1 MFFREILENKKDYL
15 SLLLLGD
22 EQESMIDRYLEDGR
36 MFVLL
41 DGEVKAVFVLS
52 ELNDSTIE
60 LKNIAVE
67 PRYQSQGLGRKCLEF
82 IESLYRNS
90 GKTLIVGTGESP
102 STMGFYKHC
111 GFAYSH
117 RVEDFFTRNYDHPI
131 VEDGRILK
139 DMIYFSKKF

>member
-67 PRYQSQGLGRKCLEF
+67 PRYQGQGLGRKCLEF
-82 IESLYRNS
+82 IASLYRNS

-102 STMGFYKHC
+102 LTMGFYKHC

-117 RVEDFFTRNYDHPI
+117 RVEDFFTQNYDHPI